1 MFRRELLLGALALGS
16 TFSLGRS
23 TGMAKS
29 SCSYSNE
36 IAKNHP
42 LVKQVLATA
51 DNTYAAY
58 PHSNG
63 FLADG
68 RLVIAQRDGELLIRY
83 AAVDFANG
91 AKEATPLATIR
102 GARMGFCVSQTS
114 LLIAPTLFGAEVVDL
129 EKAGKSILSWQD
141 PEYKADP
148 ARLTRQL
155 RFNQD
160 VDIAADGRR
169 AVLTRVIYD
178 ESRQVVRSSVVVLEI
193 PGGTVRTV
201 AEAKPEPRTGKIPPL
216 DHAHFS
222 PADPEWICYCDALP
236 NTTRRMWAWHP
247 TKANPARPL
256 ADESAQSKPLLFT
269 HERALFDRLA
279 LLAIVYGASSGTPRG
294 LYEVPFSG
302 APPRLISELN
312 CDLHCNASR
321 DGRWYVVSLQ
331 GAADLEN
338 NGETLDLCA
347 RSGARNDPNWLRS
360 SKGYSF
366 SDIVLVNPKNG
377 ERVFLYEGANANDG
391 QPYEVQPSI
400 SPDGRWVVLK
410 DARRR
415 NVLGLEV
422 NHSALQDFL
431 RV

>member
-129 EKAGKSILSWQD
+129 EKAGKSVLSWQD

-155 RFNQD
+155 QFNQD
-160 VDIAADGRR
+160 VDIAADSER

-193 PGGTVRTV
+193 PGGTVGRSPRRSRSRGPAKSRPSIMPIFHPPIRNGFATATPYRTPH
-201 AEAKPEPRTGKIPPL
+201 EGCGRGIQ
-216 DHAHFS
+216 
-222 PADPEWICYCDALP
+222 
-236 NTTRRMWAWHP
+236 RR
-247 TKANPARPL
+247 R
-256 ADESAQSKPLLFT
+256 
-269 HERALFDRLA
+269 
-279 LLAIVYGASSGTPRG
+279 TPR
-294 LYEVPFSG
+294 
-302 APPRLISELN
+302 
-312 CDLHCNASR
+312 
-321 DGRWYVVSLQ
+321 
-331 GAADLEN
+331 
-338 NGETLDLCA
+338 A
-347 RSGARNDPNWLRS
+347 RSLTRAHSRS
-360 SKGYSF
+360 HCSS
-366 SDIVLVNPKNG
+366 LMR
-377 ERVFLYEGANANDG
+377 ERC
-391 QPYEVQPSI
+391 SI
-400 SPDGRWVVLK
+400 GWPCWP
-410 DARRR
+410 
-415 NVLGLEV
+415 
-422 NHSALQDFL
+422 
-431 RV
+431 